1 MNRDLRGIVIDP
13 GHGGEDPGA
22 VGNGI
27 IEKDLNLMI
36 SKYIYDRLNELG
48 LPVTLTRNDDTT
60 LSPSERV
67 NRILNAY
74 GNSEDVLVLSNH
86 INAGGGDGA
95 EVIYALRNDDTLS
108 KIILNNLEKAG
119 QNPRKVFQRRLPS
132 NTAKDYYFIHRNTG
146 RTEPVIIEYG
156 FLDSSGDDVT
166 QLKNDSLKYAEA
178 VVKSLTEYLG
188 IPYDKG
194 SSDYYIVK
202 VGDSLYSIASQNNT
216 TVAQLKELNDLTS
229 NNLSIG
235 QKLLLPGSIISEVT
249 DYYIVKAGDS
259 LYSIASQNN
268 TTVAEIKSLNNLT
281 SNNLSI
287 GQKLIFPTLNKEPET
302 SDYYIVKAGDNLY
315 AIANQNNTTVN
326 EIKKLNN
333 LTSNTLSIGQQLILP
348 SAPEIKT
355 GNYYIVKAGDSL
367 YAIANK
373 NNTTVAEIKRLNNL
387 TSNSLSIG
395 QKLILPDE
403 SEVDLNNY
411 YIVQSGDS
419 LYSIAKRNNVSV
431 DEIKRLNNLTSNLL
445 NIGQRLII
453 PNQ

>member
-1 MNRDLRGIVIDP
+1 MNKDLRGIVIDP
-13 GHGGEDPGA
+13 GHGGDDPGA

-27 IEKDLNLMI
+27 IEKDLNLII
-36 SKYIYDRLNELG
+36 SKYIYDRLNELNI
-48 LPVTLTRNDDTT
+48 PVTLTRNDDTT
-60 LSPSERV
+60 LSPNERV

-74 GNSEDVLVLSNH
+74 GNSEDVIVLSNH

-95 EVIYALRNDDTLS
+95 EVIYALRNDDTLA

-146 RTEPVIIEYG
+146 KTEPVIVEYG
-156 FLDSSGDDVT
+156 FLDSTGDDVS
-166 QLKNDSLKYAEA
+166 QLKNDALKYAEA

-194 SSDYYIVK
+194 PSDYYIVK
-202 VGDSLYSIASQNNT
+202 AGDSLYSIAAKNNT

-235 QKLLLPGSIISEVT
+235 QKLLLPGSIITEVT
-249 DYYIVKAGDS
+249 DYYVVKAGDS
-259 LYSIASQNN
+259 LYSIANQNN
-268 TTVAEIKSLNNLT
+268 TTVAELKSLNNLTSNTLSIGQKLILPTGTNMPETGDYYIVKAGDNLYSIAAKNNTTVDEIKALNNLT

-287 GQKLIFPTLNKEPET
+287 GQ
-302 SDYYIVKAGDNLY
+302 
-315 AIANQNNTTVN
+315 
-326 EIKKLNN
+326 
-333 LTSNTLSIGQQLILP
+333 QLILP
-348 SAPEIKT
+348 SEPEIEA

-373 NNTTVAEIKRLNNL
+373 YNTTVDELKRLNNL
-387 TSNSLSIG
+387 TSNTLSIG
-395 QKLILPDE
+395 QKLILPNE
-403 SEVDLNNY
+403 SELDLNY

-431 DEIKRLNNLTSNLL
+431 DELKRINNLTSNLL
-445 NIGQRLII
+445 SIGQRLLL
-453 PNQ
+453 PK